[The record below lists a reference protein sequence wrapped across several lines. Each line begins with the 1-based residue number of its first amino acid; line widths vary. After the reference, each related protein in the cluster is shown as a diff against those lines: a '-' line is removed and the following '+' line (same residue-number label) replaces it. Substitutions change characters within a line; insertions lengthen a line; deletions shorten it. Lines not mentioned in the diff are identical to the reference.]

1 MSLFYLYLSSFPRT
15 TYGYFLSMAYS
26 CLLWHRLIDHR
37 CTDLF
42 LGSQICVFVPLP
54 CSSDYCSFIVQSE
67 IWEGNTSSF
76 LLLSQ
81 DCLVSLS
88 SFVVLVKF
96 WYSFQFCETNVMGTL
111 IGTAFNLQ
119 IALGSMAVLTILSVS
134 IQEH

>member
-1 MSLFYLYLSSFPRT
+1 MPVYFSKNFTVSILTVRSLNCLTLFLYMIWGSVLMSLFYLYLSSFPRT

-96 WYSFQFCETNVMGTL
+96 WYSF
-111 IGTAFNLQ
+111 
-119 IALGSMAVLTILSVS
+119 
-134 IQEH
+134 